1 MKKLTLLFFGLFTFL
16 MVNAQ
21 VLEPCKWSTDVST
34 KTPKVG
40 DKMELIFNIDIEDG
54 WHLYS
59 SDFDPNCGPVVTV
72 FTFNQDPSYKLVGDI
87 KPIGAEKKYDDI
99 FECDYTSFHHKGQFK
114 QTIQV
119 LKENAIITGKYD
131 YQTCTD
137 AGKCI
142 IFDDEFEFKIQA
154 SPSKPNNEKTE
165 NIIENETNEQ
175 QETNNTP
182 SLEAPLDSISEE
194 LIEEENTI
202 VKASGN
208 SGLSPFDILLKK
220 LKEKESINEAELLNI
235 ISITENKDQ
244 FSSVNKLIENDK
256 KSTTIKLKAS
266 IKEAIRDK
274 ARIIG
279 VDTPTWAES
288 LWGIA
293 ILAFLSGLVALLTP
307 CVFPMIPMTVTFF
320 MHSGKTKA
328 EGKKKALVY
337 GFSIVAI
344 YTVVGVLVS
353 MLMGPEFANWLS
365 THWVP
370 NVFFFVIFMIFA
382 LSFLGMFEITLPS
395 SWVNKMD
402 QNADKGG
409 YAGAFFM
416 AFTLVLVSFS
426 CTGPIVG
433 SILVEAA
440 GGQFLKPTVAM
451 ASFGAAFAIPF
462 TLFAIFPGW
471 LSGLPKSGG
480 WLNTVKVVLGFL
492 EIALGLKFL
501 SVADQTYHWGILDRE
516 VYLAIWIAVFALLAL
531 YLIGK
536 IRLPHDDKME
546 TLGVPRLMMGI
557 AVLSFVIYLIPGM
570 FGAPLKSLSGYLPP
584 QSTHDFDL
592 AAMIRDNAGSGGTS
606 NSHSNSSLCDEPKY
620 ADFLH
625 LPHGLKG
632 YFDLEQGLKCATEQ
646 NKPIFIDFTGHGC
659 VNCRKMEAAVWVDPK
674 VLKILKEDYIMVAMY
689 CDDKTELPESSWYTS
704 EFDNK
709 VKKTIGKQNAD
720 YQVSKFGSNA
730 QPLYVLMGPDGEP
743 LTTPRSYDENIQEY
757 IDFLEKGKAEFEKKY
772 KQ

>member
-1 MKKLTLLFFGLFTFL
+1 MKKLHFLLIFILGFYSL
-16 MVNAQ
+16 NAQ
-21 VLEPCKWSTDVST
+21 VLEPCKWSTDVSS
-34 KTPKVG
+34 KSPSVG
-40 DKMELIFNIDIEDG
+40 DKVELIFNIDIEDG

-59 SDFDPNCGPVVTV
+59 SDFDANCGPIVTV
-72 FTFNQDPSYKLVGDI
+72 FKFNQNSSYKLIGDI

-114 QTIQV
+114 QTVEI
-119 LKENAIITGKYD
+119 LKENVNVTGQYD

-142 IFDDEFEFKIQA
+142 IFDDVFEFIIKAKKKEKVKILETIENVEEKIEETPVDTSTEIIEENKTVIEATKNTDLSEFEA
-154 SPSKPNNEKTE
+154 
-165 NIIENETNEQ
+165 
-175 QETNNTP
+175 
-182 SLEAPLDSISEE
+182 
-194 LIEEENTI
+194 
-202 VKASGN
+202 
-208 SGLSPFDILLKK
+208 LLKK
-220 LKEKESINEAELLNI
+220 LKETGTSEESDILNL
-235 ISITENKDQ
+235 ISITENEEH
-244 FSSVNKLIENDK
+244 FEATNNLIKNDGN
-256 KSTTIKLKAS
+256 SAKLKLTAA
-266 IKEAIRDK
+266 IKEAIRAK
-274 ARIIG
+274 A
-279 VDTPTWAES
+279 DTIEAVEIPTWAES

-344 YTVVGVLVS
+344 YTIVGVLVS

-370 NVFFFVIFMIFA
+370 NVFFFIIFMLFA

-451 ASFGAAFAIPF
+451 AAFGAAFAIPF

-546 TLGVPRLMMGI
+546 TLGVPRLLMGL
-557 AVLSFVIYLIPGM
+557 VVFSFVIYLIPGM

-584 QSTHDFDL
+584 QATHDFDI
-592 AAMIRDNAGSGGTS
+592 AAMTRENGSGS
-606 NSHSNSSLCDEPKY
+606 SDHSSISDNTLCDEPKY

-632 YFDLEQGLKCATEQ
+632 YFDLEQARSCAKEQ
-646 NKPIFIDFTGHGC
+646 NKPLFIDFTGHGC

-689 CDDKTELPESSWYTS
+689 CDDKKELPESSWYTS
-704 EFDNK
+704 EFDSK

-720 YQVSKFGSNA
+720 YQITKFGSNA
-730 QPLYVLMGPDGEP
+730 QPLYVLMGIEGES
-743 LTTPRSYDENIQEY
+743 LATPRSYDENIEEY
-757 IDFLEKGKAEFEKKY
+757 IEFLEKGKAEFDKKY
-772 KQ
+772 KK

>member
-1 MKKLTLLFFGLFTFL
+1 MKKLQLIILFFISTLTL
-16 MVNAQ
+16 SAQ

-34 KTPKVG
+34 KSPNVG
-40 DKMELIFNIDIEDG
+40 DKIELIFNIAIDEG

-59 SDFDPNCGPVVTV
+59 SDFSSDCGPIVTE
-72 FTFNQDPSYKLVGDI
+72 FIFNTNDTYKAIGDI
-87 KPIGAEKKYDDI
+87 KPIGAEKFYDDI

-114 QTIQV
+114 QTIQI
-119 LKENAIITGKYD
+119 LKKNAQITGSYT

-142 IFDDEFEFKIQA
+142 NFDDEFEFFVNAKA
-154 SPSKPNNEKTE
+154 SAAVVKEEIKESVKEVITEKT
-165 NIIENETNEQ
+165 
-175 QETNNTP
+175 
-182 SLEAPLDSISEE
+182 
-194 LIEEENTI
+194 IEEEVVPEDATNIEVEEVRVEI
-202 VKASGN
+202 VEEKN
-208 SGLSPFDILLKK
+208 LSPFDKHLTSLKESKKSSEEEIITLVSLISSKEDFEATDNFIKNSKNAALLK
-220 LKEKESINEAELLNI
+220 LNADVKENIRAKAETIN
-235 ISITENKDQ
+235 
-244 FSSVNKLIENDK
+244 
-256 KSTTIKLKAS
+256 
-266 IKEAIRDK
+266 
-274 ARIIG
+274 
-279 VDTPTWAES
+279 VDIPDWAES

-293 ILAFLSGLVALLTP
+293 ILAFLGGLVALLTP

-328 EGKKKALVY
+328 EGKKNALIY

-344 YTVVGVLVS
+344 YTIVGVLVS
-353 MLMGPEFANWLS
+353 VTMGPEFANWLS
-365 THWVP
+365 THWAP
-370 NVFFFVIFMIFA
+370 NVFFFVIFMVFA

-409 YAGAFFM
+409 VAGAFFM

-440 GGQFLKPTVAM
+440 GGQILKPTVAM
-451 ASFGAAFAIPF
+451 AAFGAAFAIPF

-501 SVADQTYHWGILDRE
+501 SVADQTYHWGLLDRE
-516 VYLAIWIAVFALLAL
+516 IYLAIWIATFALLGI

-536 IRLPHDDKME
+536 IRLPHDDLME
-546 TLGVPRLMMGI
+546 KLGVPRLMLAI
-557 AVLSFVIYLIPGM
+557 VTFSFVLYLIPGM
-570 FGAPLKSLSGYLPP
+570 FGAPLKALSGYLPP
-584 QSTHDFDL
+584 QATHDFDL
-592 AAMIRDNAGSGGTS
+592 AAMVRENGGNNGNGHSSSS
-606 NSHSNSSLCDEPKY
+606 NKSTLCDEPKY

-632 YFDLEQGLKCATEQ
+632 YFDLEQGLKCAKEQ

-659 VNCRKMEAAVWVDPK
+659 VNCRDMEASVWVDPQ
-674 VLKILKEDYIMVAMY
+674 VLKRLREDYIIVAMY

-704 EFDNK
+704 EYDQK
-709 VKKTIGKQNAD
+709 VKKSIGKQNAD
-720 YQVSKFGSNA
+720 YQINKFQSNS
-730 QPLYVLMGPDGEP
+730 QPLYVLMGLEEES
-743 LTTPRSYDENIQEY
+743 LNSPRSYNKDIKAFV
-757 IDFLEKGKAEFEKKY
+757 DFLDKGKAEFDKKY
-772 KQ
+772 KK